1 MISHTIDVHDS
12 FVAECR
18 VMITQD
24 EAATGARRTIRFY
37 GPDGRERIGEVVV
50 PAGSITGSRLRVNA
64 HTANATWAE
73 VRAIITVL
81 PHQHWETRGDDLIL
95 HVQIDRP
102 SAVRAGTLTIDI
114 GHGRSIAV
122 PMNAAQNHTRYIYAG
137 YGLPRSYNV
146 QRNGDLIVQL
156 DLIDLPDIAA
166 PTTQATERSWWRSLF
181 GL

>member
-1 MISHTIDVHDS
+1 MNTYTLDAHDS
-12 FVAECR
+12 FVAEYR

-24 EAATGARRTIRFY
+24 EAATGTRRTLRFY
-37 GPDGRERIGEVVV
+37 GPDGRERVGEVVV
-50 PAGSITGSRLRVNA
+50 PAGSVTGSRLTINPTHSDVA
-64 HTANATWAE
+64 WGE
-73 VRAIITVL
+73 VRVIITVL
-81 PHQHWETRGDDLIL
+81 PHQRWETRGDDLIL

-114 GHGRSIAV
+114 GHGRTIAV
-122 PMNAAQNHTRYIYAG
+122 PINAAQSHSRYIYAG

-156 DLIDLPDIAA
+156 DLIDMPETTA
-166 PTTQATERSWWRSLF
+166 PAVEGVERSWWRSLF